1 MSEIKIVFP
10 ELHPQMAHLS
20 WDEIEQVQQAYM
32 ANELKVGQILRQ
44 FNLLDITPSAIKS
57 RIPALIDKDIAC
69 PICNAYAHRK
79 IEDRYGCLS
88 LPFCPT
94 CGEQLMNY
102 FSPEERMRTLKRE
115 KENQSRQQTSVSKDG
130 IPKVVVKLTEE
141 IFNTLTFEQRV
152 FIGSWVKSS
161 ANEELTTVD
170 MLDVIS
176 KKYCPTNSW
185 FDELIKGV
193 TQAGLIPNEWIV
205 KILFELETNFAHY
218 LFNPKDRLGGT
229 EEEILDF
236 WKQMAYYECID
247 YYTYR
252 MREVKFD
259 VRIGDKTEL
268 VFKRLLEDYSTGQ
281 IWSIIYKEVQNVCTI
296 YTQGNYTRLHA
307 GNMVIGNLER
317 RADRYRLAGYT
328 IYPYNRAFNYAIQS
342 EMSHYFFDTLLG
354 IGDAGFKQRPSPEF
368 ISSIIQD

>member
-32 ANELKVGQILRQ
+32 ANELKVGQILKQ

-69 PICNAYAHRK
+69 PICNVFAHRK

-130 IPKVVVKLTEE
+130 IPKVAVKLSEE
-141 IFNTLTFEQRV
+141 IFNTLTFEQKV
-152 FIGSWVKSS
+152 FVGCWVKSS

-170 MLDVIS
+170 MLDVIC
-176 KKYCPTNSW
+176 KKICPTNSW
-185 FDELIKGV
+185 YEALLVEV

-205 KILFELETNFAHY
+205 KILFELETNFAQY

-229 EEEILDF
+229 EEEILEF
-236 WKQMAYYECID
+236 WNKMAYYECID

-252 MREVKFD
+252 MND
-259 VRIGDKTEL
+259 VRFSVKVGEKTEV
-268 VFKRLLEDYSTGQ
+268 VFKKLLQDYSTSQ
-281 IWSIIYKEVQNVCTI
+281 IWSLIFKEVQNSCEFF
-296 YTQGNYTRLHA
+296 TRGEANRIHA
-307 GNMVIGNLER
+307 GNTVIGNIER
-317 RADRYRLAGYT
+317 RADRYRLSGYT
-328 IYPYNRAFNYAIQS
+328 IYPYNRSLKYAVQS